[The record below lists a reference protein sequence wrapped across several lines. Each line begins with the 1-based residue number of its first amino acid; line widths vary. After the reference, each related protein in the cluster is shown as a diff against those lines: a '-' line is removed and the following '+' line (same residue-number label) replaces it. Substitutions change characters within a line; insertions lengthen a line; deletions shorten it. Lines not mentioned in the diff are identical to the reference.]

1 LSNERPRDT
10 AMTGQL
16 PIVLADVNVSMGG
29 TAILRSVSLRIDVGG
44 PTVLIG
50 PNGSGKTTL
59 LRAAMGLIRPSAGAI
74 TWGGRGD
81 VPPVRRAL
89 VFQRP
94 VMLRRSV
101 ADNVAFALATAGVPR
116 RERSRRVGGLLTLVG
131 LDGLGD
137 RPAPRLSGGERQR
150 LALARALARDPV
162 VLFLDEPTASL
173 DPAATLAIEE
183 LINTVSARGVKV
195 VMTTHDLGEAA
206 RLAGDVVLLHR
217 GAVIESGPARAI
229 LHSPETEE
237 AKRFIAGQLLV

>member
-1 LSNERPRDT
+1 
-10 AMTGQL
+10 MMQTGTPQL
-16 PIVLADVNVSMGG
+16 PIVLEDVHVASGN
-29 TAILRSVSLRIDVGG
+29 TQILNGISLQFSAGA

-59 LRAAMGLIRPSAGAI
+59 LRTAMGLMRPDSGRI
-74 TWGGRGD
+74 SWGGSED
-81 VPPVRRAL
+81 ASVARRAL

-101 ADNVAFALATAGVPR
+101 ADNLRYALAVAGVARAR
-116 RERSRRVGGLLTLVG
+116 RAARIDELLAQVG
-131 LDGLGD
+131 LTGIAE

-150 LALARALARDPV
+150 LALARALAREPA

-173 DPAATLAIEE
+173 DPAATMAIEE
-183 LINTVSARGVKV
+183 LVRKVSASGVKV

-217 GAVIESGPARAI
+217 GRVVENGPAPQV
-229 LHSPETEE
+229 LGHPSTEE
-237 AKRFIAGQLLV
+237 ARRFMAGQLLI

>member
-1 LSNERPRDT
+1 MLNSSD
-10 AMTGQL
+10 L
-16 PIVLADVNVSMGG
+16 PIVFDGVEINIDG
-29 TAILRSVSLRIDVGG
+29 TRILRQVTLRFTPGA

-59 LRAAMGLIRPSAGAI
+59 LRAAVGLVPPSMGRI
-74 TWGGRGD
+74 TWGERGIA
-81 VPPVRRAL
+81 PAGCSI

-101 ADNVAFALATAGVPR
+101 ADNLRYALAVAGVPR
-116 RERSRRVGGLLTLVG
+116 AQRAARTEELLALVG
-131 LDGLGD
+131 LGVLAE

-150 LALARALARDPV
+150 LALARALARDPD

-183 LINTVSARGVKV
+183 LIRAVSVRGVKI

-217 GAVIESGPARAI
+217 GEVAEAGPAAQVLANPVSDVAR
-229 LHSPETEE
+229 
-237 AKRFIAGQLLV
+237 RFVAGQLLL

>member
-1 LSNERPRDT
+1 MSAHSMHT
-10 AMTGQL
+10 QSSHL
-16 PIVLADVNVSMGG
+16 PIHFDCVDVSVGVTS
-29 TAILRSVSLRIDVGG
+29 ILRSVSLRFESGP

-59 LRAAMGLIRPSAGAI
+59 LRTAMGLVPLASGSIR
-74 TWGGRGD
+74 WGVGGD
-81 VPPVRRAL
+81 GSPARSAL

-101 ADNVAFALATAGVPR
+101 AQNVRYALAVAGVPR
-116 RERSRRVGGLLTLVG
+116 SERDARTQQLLALVG
-131 LDGLGD
+131 LNALAE

-183 LINTVSARGVKV
+183 LVLDISARGVKV

-206 RLAGDVVLLHR
+206 RLAGDVVLMHR
-217 GAVIESGPARAI
+217 GQIAESGPAEQVLRHPQTDVAR
-229 LHSPETEE
+229 
-237 AKRFIAGQLLV
+237 RFMAGQLLL

>member
-1 LSNERPRDT
+1 MSSD
-10 AMTGQL
+10 L
-16 PIVLADVNVSMGG
+16 PIVFEHVTVSAG
-29 TAILRSVSLRIDVGG
+29 TTRMLHAVSLHIAPGA

-59 LRAAMGLIRPSAGAI
+59 LRVAMGLVRPAAGTIRWGAGTGAAPE
-74 TWGGRGD
+74 RL
-81 VPPVRRAL
+81 AL

-101 ADNVAFALATAGVPR
+101 ADNLRYALAAAGVPHVR
-116 RERSRRVGGLLTLVG
+116 RSQRTRELLAMVG
-131 LDGLGD
+131 LQDLAD

-150 LALARALARDPV
+150 LALARALARDPA
-162 VLFLDEPTASL
+162 VLLLDEPTASL

-183 LINTVSARGVKV
+183 LVRTVSAQGVKV

-217 GAVIESGPARAI
+217 GEVVETGPAAQVLAAPRTDA
-229 LHSPETEE
+229 
-237 AKRFIAGQLLV
+237 ARRFISGQLLL

>member
-1 LSNERPRDT
+1 LSNERQRDT
-10 AMTGQL
+10 IMTGQL
-16 PIVLADVNVSMGG
+16 PIVLAGVDVQMGS
-29 TAILRSVSLRIDVGG
+29 TAILRNVSLRIDAGE

-74 TWGGRGD
+74 TWGGRDD

-101 ADNVAFALATAGVPR
+101 ADNVAFALATAGVPHR
-116 RERSRRVGGLLTLVG
+116 MRSRRVAELLTLVG
-131 LDGLGD
+131 LDRLGS

-173 DPAATLAIEE
+173 DPAATLAIEN
-183 LINTVSARGVKV
+183 LVNTVSARGVKV

-217 GAVIESGPARAI
+217 GAVIECGPARAV
-229 LHSPETEE
+229 LHSPQTEE

>member
-1 LSNERPRDT
+1 MKSIQGVNT
-10 AMTGQL
+10 AAEL
-16 PIVLADVNVSMGG
+16 PIELSGVDVTIDA
-29 TAILRSVSLRIDVGG
+29 TAILREVSLRIGSG
-44 PTVLIG
+44 APTVLIG

-74 TWGGRGD
+74 TWGGRAD

-101 ADNVAFALATAGVPR
+101 ADNLRYALATAGVPR
-116 RERSRRVGGLLTLVG
+116 GHRAARVEEVLTLVG
-131 LDGLGD
+131 LVGLGD

-162 VLFLDEPTASL
+162 VLFLDEPTATL
-173 DPAATLAIEE
+173 DPAATHAIEE
-183 LINTVSARGVKV
+183 LVRTVSARGVKV
-195 VMTTHDLGEAA
+195 VMTTHDLGEAE
-206 RLAGDVVLLHR
+206 RLAGEVVLLHR
-217 GAVIESGPARAI
+217 GSVVESGSAQKI
-229 LHSPETEE
+229 LKNPDTEE